1 MSGSPAPRVSPVVVR
16 VLQVS
21 AMLMFVLSILAFND
35 KLPFGTTAE
44 TRKILGP
51 ALCVVGLLDL
61 GVATLMGRRAR

>member
-35 KLPFGTTAE
+35 KLPFDTTAD

-51 ALCVVGLLDL
+51 ALFFVGFFDL
-61 GVATLMGRRAR
+61 GMATVLSRRAR